1 MEPVDIVKIIK
12 NNSVEILYQKN
23 DIKLLEKI
31 KENFTD
37 FQQKLFLLTYY
48 CRLNFHPINDYVID
62 LDNIWDWIGFS
73 QKVSAKRLLTNNFT
87 EDEDFKVV
95 NTREISPTNISG
107 RGGHNKE
114 NIFLNIRTFKK
125 YCLKSGTYKCNEI
138 YDYYIKFEEIMQEL
152 NDEENN
158 YLKMQLENVK
168 NQNQSLMEIKIQ
180 SENERLKSI
189 EQVLI
194 NQFSIGTECIY
205 LGIIN
210 NTNNFNEKLIKFGH
224 TNDLMNRVIQHKK
237 DYDNFI
243 LIEAY
248 RVSNKVEIEKM
259 IKTHYKIKERLRNI
273 TINGKNRIEII
284 SYDDTNFT
292 IENLKKYV
300 QEIIKVKTF
309 TPEQINELLRKNEE
323 LSNQLKKIKQNKLSQ
338 KNIIY
343 HDENFLNKENNVK
356 NNNHEEEFTNE
367 DKDNNFDIINN
378 DGNTHTNINMNTQTN
393 NNINPIY
400 INSNIEDNELTKKF
414 NDFINEMCIVRS
426 DVEESSVNM
435 EGAFRIWNRTKPK
448 KEIFHSFNE
457 YLKIR
462 FRYCRLKQQN
472 KNQVVNGYKG
482 VKLIPTTYEKK
493 FVNNDVETFLFN
505 VCYFS
510 HDGKILNSTLLSEYQ
525 RWKKSLG
532 KEVSDDDIKDI
543 KNYLNNSN
551 YVVKSTIWCKEGSN
565 EGYYGVSLKTDQYE
579 HKKTSSTGKRVEKV
593 EINSG
598 IVLRTWDTIAKAAE
612 DENMPPSRM
621 SLNIKNKKEFN
632 NDYYYRTVSS

>member
-1 MEPVDIVKIIK
+1 MEPVDIIKIIK

-31 KENFTD
+31 KEKFTD

-48 CRLNFHPINDYVID
+48 CRLNFHPIDDYVID

-73 QKVSAKRLLTNNFT
+73 QKVSAKRLLTKNFT

-125 YCLKSGTYKCNEI
+125 YCLKSGTHKCNEI

-158 YLKMQLENVK
+158 YLKMQLK
-168 NQNQSLMEIKIQ
+168 NIESQNQSLIEIKIQ

-194 NQFSIGTECIY
+194 TQFSIGTECIY

-224 TNDLMNRVIQHKK
+224 TNDLMSRVIQHKK

-292 IENLKKYV
+292 IENLKKYIE
-300 QEIIKVKTF
+300 EIIKVKTF

-323 LSNQLKKIKQNKLSQ
+323 LSNQLKKIKQNELSQ
-338 KNIIY
+338 KNIIH
-343 HDENFLNKENNVK
+343 HDDKFLIEENNIE
-356 NNNHEEEFTNE
+356 NDNHEEEFI
-367 DKDNNFDIINN
+367 DKDENNNFDIINE
-378 DGNTHTNINMNTQTN
+378 DENTQTIIKIN
-393 NNINPIY
+393 SNVNPIY

-435 EGAFRIWNRTKPK
+435 EGAFRIWNKTKPK

-482 VKLIPTTYEKK
+482 VKLNPITYEKK
-493 FVNNDVETFLFN
+493 FVNNHVETFLFN

-525 RWKKSLG
+525 RWKISLN
-532 KEVSDDDIKDI
+532 KELSDDDMKDI

-565 EGYYGVSLKTDQYE
+565 EGYYGISLKTNQYE

-593 EINSG
+593 EINSE

-632 NDYYYRTVSS
+632 NDYYYRTVSL